1 MDNLYQKLKEVLLVV
16 LIVLGLTSIPLLR
29 NWTGSFY
36 ANKTFTVS
44 AEGKATATPD
54 VADFSFSVVSE
65 GNNPSKIESDAND
78 KITSAINY
86 LKSNGVDSKD
96 IKTTNYYLS
105 PKYNYDKD
113 NGKSYIDGYSFTES
127 VQVKARDLTKVAT
140 YLGGLSKLGINQIGS
155 VSFSVDNDEQYI
167 AIARHEAFEKAF
179 AKAEDMATQNKV
191 EIKRL
196 ISFSE
201 YPSYNPAP
209 YYGMGGGGRE
219 SVKTS
224 IAPTIETGSQ
234 EIKIQV
240 NVTYEIE

>member
-36 ANKTFTVS
+36 ATKTFTVT

-54 VADFSFSVVSE
+54 IADFSFSVISE
-65 GNNPSKIESDAND
+65 GADAAKIESDAND
-78 KITSAINY
+78 KITLAINY

-105 PKYNYDKD
+105 PKYKYDKND
-113 NGKSYIDGYSFTES
+113 NSYTIDGYSFSET
-127 VQVKARDLTKVAT
+127 VQVKVRDLTKVAT
-140 YLGGLSKLGINQIGS
+140 FLGGLSTLGINQIDS
-155 VSFSVDNDEQYI
+155 VSFNVDNDEQYLT
-167 AIARHEAFEKAF
+167 IARHEAFEKAF
-179 AKAEDMATQNKV
+179 VKAKDMAVQNGV
-191 EIKRL
+191 EIKKL